1 MIDAMLLLL
10 AATTTATAAAAPP
23 ASDPAT
29 WTPQQRATIEKVL
42 KRASIVGQR
51 LPPRDVDAQRA
62 RGGPVALTRGVAQYP
77 RYDLEEDVYGCVQV
91 SFDILP
97 NGKTDGFE
105 VVRADPPG
113 VFDTLAMG
121 VVMATDFEKAP
132 SGTGI
137 RRHQKSVFVL
147 VPRPVPALYS
157 RLNQRNQDERD
168 ARRAVLRAAC
178 EGGTS

>member
-10 AATTTATAAAAPP
+10 AATTAAAVATPP
-23 ASDPAT
+23 ASDPAS
-29 WTPQQRATIEKVL
+29 WTPEQRATIDKVL
-42 KRASIVGQR
+42 KRASVVAQK

-62 RGGPVALTRGVAQYP
+62 RGGPVALTRGVPQYP
-77 RYDLEEDVYGCVQV
+77 RYDLDEDAYGCVRV

-105 VVRADPPG
+105 VVQADPPG

-132 SGTGI
+132 SGTGT
-137 RRHQKSVFVL
+137 RRHEKSVFVL
-147 VPRPVPALYS
+147 VPRPVPAVYS

-178 EGGTS
+178 EGATS